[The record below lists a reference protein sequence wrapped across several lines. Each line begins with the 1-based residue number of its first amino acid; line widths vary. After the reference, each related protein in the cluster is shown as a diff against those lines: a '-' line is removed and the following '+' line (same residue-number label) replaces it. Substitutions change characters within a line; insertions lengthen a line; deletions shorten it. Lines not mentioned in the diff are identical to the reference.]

1 MNLPTKKPKCM
12 QEKTTNLTA
21 SMQGIL
27 YEANFKNRHPCGTL
41 RKSFPSGNTFAEHS
55 ASQFQSGNTFA
66 EHSASH
72 SRVETRLRNIPQV
85 NSQMETRLRN
95 TPQVIPE
102 WKHICGTFRKS
113 IPSGNTFAEHS
124 ANKSKNENL
133 LNKLFFNYF
142 INEKI

>member
-1 MNLPTKKPKCM
+1 M

-21 SMQGIL
+21 SMQGTL

-41 RKSFPSGNTFAEHS
+41 RKSFPN
-55 ASQFQSGNTFA
+55 
-66 EHSASH
+66 
-72 SRVETRLRNIPQV
+72 
-85 NSQMETRLRN
+85 
-95 TPQVIPE
+95 
-102 WKHICGTFRKS
+102 
-113 IPSGNTFAEHS
+113 GNTFAEHS

>member
-1 MNLPTKKPKCM
+1 M
-12 QEKTTNLTA
+12 QEKTTNLMA
-21 SMQGIL
+21 SMQGTL

-41 RKSFPSGNTFAEHS
+41 RKSIPERKHVCGT
-55 ASQFQSGNTFA
+55 
-66 EHSASH
+66 
-72 SRVETRLRNIPQV
+72 LRK
-85 NSQMETRLRN
+85 S
-95 TPQVIPE
+95 IPE
-102 WKHICGTFRKS
+102 WKHVCGTLRKS

>member
-1 MNLPTKKPKCM
+1 M

-21 SMQGIL
+21 SIQGTL
-27 YEANFKNRHPCGTL
+27 YEANFKSRHPCGTL
-41 RKSFPSGNTFAEHS
+41 RKSIPEWKYVCGT
-55 ASQFQSGNTFA
+55 
-66 EHSASH
+66 
-72 SRVETRLRNIPQV
+72 LRK
-85 NSQMETRLRN
+85 S
-95 TPQVIPE
+95 IPE
-102 WKHICGTFRKS
+102 WKHVCGTFRKS

>member
-1 MNLPTKKPKCM
+1 MKQISKI
-12 QEKTTNLTA
+12 
-21 SMQGIL
+21 GIL
-27 YEANFKNRHPCGTL
+27 
-41 RKSFPSGNTFAEHS
+41 
-55 ASQFQSGNTFA
+55 A

-72 SRVETRLRNIPQV
+72 SRMEIRLRNTPQV
-85 NSQMETRLRN
+85 NSRVETRLRN
-95 TPQVIPE
+95 TPQVNSRVEIRLRNTPQVNSRVETRLRNTPQVNSE

>member
-1 MNLPTKKPKCM
+1 M

-21 SMQGIL
+21 SMQGTL
-27 YEANFKNRHPCGTL
+27 YEAIFKNRHPCGTL
-41 RKSFPSGNTFAEHS
+41 RKSFPSGNTFTEHSASQFPSGNMFAEHS
-55 ASQFQSGNTFA
+55 ASQF
-66 EHSASH
+66 
-72 SRVETRLRNIPQV
+72 RVEIHLRNIPQV
-85 NSQMETRLRN
+85 NSQVETRLRN

>member
-1 MNLPTKKPKCM
+1 M

-21 SMQGIL
+21 SMQGTL

-41 RKSFPSGNTFAEHS
+41 RKSIPEWKHVCGT
-55 ASQFQSGNTFA
+55 
-66 EHSASH
+66 
-72 SRVETRLRNIPQV
+72 LRK
-85 NSQMETRLRN
+85 S
-95 TPQVIPE
+95 IPE

-133 LNKLFFNYF
+133 LNKLFFN
-142 INEKI
+142 

>member
-1 MNLPTKKPKCM
+1 M

-21 SMQGIL
+21 SMQGTL

-41 RKSFPSGNTFAEHS
+41 RKS
-55 ASQFQSGNTFA
+55 
-66 EHSASH
+66 
-72 SRVETRLRNIPQV
+72 
-85 NSQMETRLRN
+85 
-95 TPQVIPE
+95 IPE
-102 WKHICGTFRKS
+102 WKYVCGTLRKS

>member
-1 MNLPTKKPKCM
+1 M

-21 SMQGIL
+21 SMQGTL

-41 RKSFPSGNTFAEHS
+41 RKS
-55 ASQFQSGNTFA
+55 
-66 EHSASH
+66 
-72 SRVETRLRNIPQV
+72 
-85 NSQMETRLRN
+85 
-95 TPQVIPE
+95 IPE
-102 WKHICGTFRKS
+102 WKHVCGTLRKSIPEWKHVCGTLRKS

>member
-1 MNLPTKKPKCM
+1 M

-41 RKSFPSGNTFAEHS
+41 
-55 ASQFQSGNTFA
+55 
-66 EHSASH
+66 
-72 SRVETRLRNIPQV
+72 
-85 NSQMETRLRN
+85 
-95 TPQVIPE
+95 
-102 WKHICGTFRKS
+102 RKS